1 MREKSE
7 ERHRRRAGQDM
18 QSRGAMSVYL
28 GSGCGQLEVRGASR
42 RRNSTSKGVQAG
54 HSNSSV

>member
-7 ERHRRRAGQDM
+7 ERHRRRVGQDM

-28 GSGCGQLEVRGASR
+28 GSGCGQLGVRGA
-42 RRNSTSKGVQAG
+42 
-54 HSNSSV
+54 